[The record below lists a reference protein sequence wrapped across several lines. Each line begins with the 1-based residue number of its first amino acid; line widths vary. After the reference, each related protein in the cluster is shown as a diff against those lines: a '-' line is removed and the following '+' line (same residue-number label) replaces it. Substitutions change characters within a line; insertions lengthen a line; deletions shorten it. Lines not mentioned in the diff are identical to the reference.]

1 MTLLFKLHGDTP
13 APAPGKGEIGLGS
26 ITAQPSVTS
35 TAQHAA
41 AETVAPGVIGLGLV
55 AGVLG
60 IAGMV

>member
-1 MTLLFKLHGDTP
+1 MTFKLLGETA

-26 ITAQPSVTS
+26 LTEQPKTTTS
-35 TAQHAA
+35 LTQGA
-41 AETVAPGVIGLGLV
+41 AETNAPAILGLGLV